1 MQFGNLLVNLPIG
14 WQWYFTALVF
24 LGGLCWGSF
33 LNVCIYRI
41 PLHLSIVLPPSHC
54 PRCQRYIAWY
64 DNIPLLSYLILRAR
78 CRHCNAAISPRYFFI
93 ELLTGFLFVLVWL
106 KFVRLPGADGL
117 GFAELNTIRIVP
129 VYWLALAGLIVGTFV
144 DFEHMII
151 PDRVTWGG
159 IATGVVLSTLVPEM
173 HFQDMPAGSVPWH
186 AGTIEALKGAGVG
199 FGLLWGVAFI
209 GKMIFKRDAMGF
221 GDVKLLGAI
230 GAFLGWK
237 AVIFTII
244 VSSAAG
250 AIVGLTLV
258 ALKHK
263 RLQSK
268 IPYGPYLA
276 LAALLWML
284 WGPMWWQAY
293 IRLFIFETP

>member
-1 MQFGNLLVNLPIG
+1 MYFGEQLIILPTG
-14 WQWYFTALVF
+14 WQWYFTILVF

-41 PLHLSIVLPPSHC
+41 PRRLSIVLPPSHC

-64 DNIPLLSYLILRAR
+64 DNIPLLSYIVLRAR
-78 CRHCNAAISPRYFFI
+78 CRHCNASISPRYFFI
-93 ELLTGFLFVLVWL
+93 ELLTGVLFVLVWL
-106 KFVRLPGADGL
+106 KFIRLPGVGIPGL
-117 GFAELNTIRIVP
+117 AHLNTIWIVP
-129 VYWLALAGLIVGTFV
+129 IYWVAVAGLIVGTFV

-159 IATGVVLSTLVPEM
+159 IVTGVALSALVPEM
-173 HFQDMPAGSVPWH
+173 HFNDMAPGSVPWH
-186 AGTIEALKGAGVG
+186 AGAVEALKGAGGG
-199 FGLLWGVAFI
+199 FGSLWGVAFF
-209 GKMIFKRDAMGF
+209 GKFAFKRDAMGF

-250 AIVGLTLV
+250 ALAGLTLIV
-258 ALKHK
+258 LKYK

-276 LAALLWML
+276 MAALLWIL
-284 WGPMWWQAY
+284 WGPTWWKAY
-293 IRLFIFETP
+293 VELFIYGAP